1 MVKYPCSNPSIAIS
15 ASSVVAP
22 SPDPLTLNLA
32 VSHHALASSAV
43 APPDPLTS
51 AVSPHPLVS
60 PYQDYHCKI
69 DLVNM

>member
-1 MVKYPCSNPSIAIS
+1 M
-15 ASSVVAP
+15 VAP

-43 APPDPLTS
+43 APPDPLTL

-69 DLVNM
+69 DLVNMR